1 MKRPAPPR
9 SAAAR
14 RARAIQQ
21 MRERLARDR
30 FPRLQMALIVALTG
44 GFGLLASFVLLQLG
58 LDAMALRYP
67 LALGCA
73 YAFFLGLLWL
83 WLRTNAADHADLAQ
97 LLDLPD
103 GGLAPRADTAATVH
117 SGGGGDFGG
126 GGASASFDDPGGSGG
141 LGAAVDAMDA
151 TDAGPAD
158 ALGDA
163 VGAAADSEDFAIPLV
178 AIALA
183 IGLALAML
191 YVVYIAPVLFAEL
204 LVDGALSYALFRH
217 LRGQDPAHWLSS
229 TVRRTALPFAATAVF
244 LALVGAAMALYAPG
258 ARSLGQV
265 IAHTAQR

>member
-1 MKRPAPPR
+1 MTRQAPPR

-14 RARAIQQ
+14 RALAIQQ
-21 MRERLARDR
+21 MRERLARDS

-73 YAFFLGLLWL
+73 YAFFLCLLWL
-83 WLRTNAADHADLAQ
+83 WLRTNAADHADLPN
-97 LLDLPD
+97 LLDLPG
-103 GGLAPRADTAATVH
+103 GGLAPRSDTAPAVQ

-126 GGASASFDDPGGSGG
+126 GGASASFDDPGGA
-141 LGAAVDAMDA
+141 GAAVDAMD
-151 TDAGPAD
+151 TGPTD
-158 ALGDA
+158 ALGNA
-163 VGAAADSEDFAIPLV
+163 VSAAADSEGFAIPLV
-178 AIALA
+178 AIAMA

-217 LRGQDPAHWLSS
+217 LRGRAPAHWLSS

-244 LALVGAAMALYAPG
+244 LALAGGAMAIYAPG
-258 ARSLGQV
+258 AHSLGQV
-265 IAHTAQR
+265 IAHTTRR